1 MADAP
6 RIALGDSDVQVF
18 PINLGGN
25 VFGWTADEASS
36 FDVLDAYVAAGGN
49 FIDTADVYSAF
60 APGNVGGE
68 SETIIGKWMKSRG
81 NRDDIVIATK
91 VGLLG
96 GYEGTSRENVR
107 KAVDESLKRL
117 GTDHIDLYYAHRDFT
132 DRPVEEAVE
141 ALNEQ
146 VELGKVRHIG
156 ASNFSGQRLEQA
168 LRFSESENLAKY
180 VAIQN
185 QYSLVERDD
194 VEGSDGGPTVADV
207 ALAESVSVMPYFS
220 LASGFLTGK
229 YRDGGPAVDS
239 QRASGASKYLDDRG
253 RRILA
258 ALDEVAAAH
267 DASVTSVSLA
277 WLLAQPS
284 VGTPIASARTTQQ
297 LPDLIAAASLSLSSE
312 EVAALSDASSAA
324 VAA

>member
-6 RIALGDSDVQVF
+6 RIPLGTTGIQVF

-25 VFGWTADEASS
+25 VFGWTADEQTS
-36 FDVLDAYVAAGGN
+36 FDVLDAYYEAGGN
-49 FIDTADVYSAF
+49 FIDTADSYSAWV
-60 APGNVGGE
+60 PGNSGGE
-68 SETIIGKWMKSRG
+68 SETIIGKWMKARG
-81 NRDDIVIATK
+81 NRDDMVIATK
-91 VGLLG
+91 VGSMPG
-96 GYEGTSRENVR
+96 FEGTSRDNVR
-107 KAVDESLKRL
+107 VAVDNALTRL
-117 GTDHIDLYYAHRDFT
+117 DTDHIDLYYAHKDFT

-146 VELGKVRHIG
+146 VELGKVRQIG

-180 VAIQN
+180 AAIQN
-185 QYSLVERDD
+185 LYSLVERDA
-194 VEGSDGGPTVADV
+194 VEGSEGGPTVAEV
-207 ALAESVSVMPYFS
+207 SLAEGVAVLPYYS

-229 YRDGGPAVDS
+229 YRDGGAAVDS
-239 QRASGASKYLDDRG
+239 QRAAGASAYLNEKG

-258 ALDEVAAAH
+258 ELDRIAAAH
-267 DASVTSVSLA
+267 STSVTAVSLA

-284 VGTPIASARTTQQ
+284 VATPIASARTTSQ
-297 LPDLIAAASLSLSSE
+297 LPDLLAAATLSLEPSE
-312 EVAALSDASSAA
+312 VEALSAASSSA